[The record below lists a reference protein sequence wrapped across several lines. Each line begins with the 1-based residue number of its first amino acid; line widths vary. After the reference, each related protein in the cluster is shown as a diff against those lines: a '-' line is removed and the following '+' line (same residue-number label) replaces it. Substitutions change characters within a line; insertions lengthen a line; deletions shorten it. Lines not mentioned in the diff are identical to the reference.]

1 MKKKALIKDF
11 YMEIRKSMGRFLSI
25 FFIVALGVSLF
36 SGIRATEPDMRL
48 SGDAYVD
55 ENQLM
60 DIRIVST
67 MGLTMKDVEAIRR
80 LPAIEAAEGAYSIDA
95 LCKVKDNMA
104 VLHVMSYLDNMNAIT
119 IEEGRLPRGTD
130 ECLVDHDFLKSSGY
144 KIGDTIVL
152 ESGTEAN
159 LKDTLE
165 KTEYR
170 IVGSGTSPLYFSL
183 DRGSS
188 TIGNGSVSGFLVV
201 NPETF
206 VLDVYTEIFAFVK
219 GAKEALAFTKAYDDI
234 VKKAIEQIQMIQDVR
249 CEVRKNDLAQNAQ
262 LEIDSA
268 RNELNEE
275 KAKAEAEILKN
286 ENLIRDAE
294 TEIKIAKLQIESGK
308 VEIEKAKAELAAG
321 KQELEEAMDTYNQLM
336 NPLKQQKDSLEQ
348 RLAELEASLDTM
360 SPVQQV
366 ITQGVIDGL
375 RKELKNTEDRI
386 RQLFKTYIDEFEA
399 AEEQILNAEET
410 LATKEAEIIA
420 AEQQIATKEKE
431 LAQGKIDLEKA
442 KQELADKI
450 QEGNDKLDDA
460 EGEIA
465 GIATPVWY
473 VFDRSSIPEYTGY
486 GDNADRIAALAVV
499 FPSLF
504 FLVAALISLTTMTRM
519 VEEQRVQIG
528 TLKALGYTNL
538 AIAGK
543 YVAYALLATVG
554 GSLFG
559 FLVGE
564 KLFPYVIIMAYKILY
579 THIPHV
585 LVPYHWGYGR
595 IATLIA
601 VACTGIA
608 TCTACYKE
616 LLSQP
621 AVLMRPVAPQVG
633 KRTWIEKIP
642 FLWKRLNFTWKSSLR
657 NLFRY
662 KKRFFMT
669 LFGIGGCMGLLVVG
683 FGLRDSITSVATI
696 QYERLQTYDASIYLS
711 EEMDEETRK
720 ELETFLNQN
729 KDVSLYTRVHMS
741 SITTQNEE
749 EEVDAYLT
757 VVKDLQNAEQF
768 FTFQNRVSKEKYTLS
783 DEGVILSEKTAK
795 MLGVKKGDTFVLSEE
810 GMNPKQVKVEH
821 ICENYVGHYV
831 YMTERLY
838 QKIYGKETF
847 GNNLLIKSGAE
858 MEELEK
864 LGEEILKFDHILNV
878 QYTKTLSAK
887 LNDMLGALDRVMIV
901 LIIVAGMLSFVVLY
915 NLNNINITERRR
927 ELATLK
933 VLGFR
938 DMEVATYVYRENIL
952 LTLLGVVVGC
962 GLGKV
967 LHLFTIT
974 TVEID
979 MAMFGREVSFMSFAI
994 CALFTVAFSALVNWM
1009 MFFKLRKINM
1019 VESLKSVE

>member
-1 MKKKALIKDF
+1 
-11 YMEIRKSMGRFLSI
+11 
-25 FFIVALGVSLF
+25 
-36 SGIRATEPDMRL
+36 
-48 SGDAYVD
+48 
-55 ENQLM
+55 
-60 DIRIVST
+60 
-67 MGLTMKDVEAIRR
+67 
-80 LPAIEAAEGAYSIDA
+80 
-95 LCKVKDNMA
+95 
-104 VLHVMSYLDNMNAIT
+104 
-119 IEEGRLPRGTD
+119 
-130 ECLVDHDFLKSSGY
+130 
-144 KIGDTIVL
+144 
-152 ESGTEAN
+152 
-159 LKDTLE
+159 
-165 KTEYR
+165 
-170 IVGSGTSPLYFSL
+170 
-183 DRGSS
+183 
-188 TIGNGSVSGFLVV
+188 
-201 NPETF
+201 
-206 VLDVYTEIFAFVK
+206 
-219 GAKEALAFTKAYDDI
+219 
-234 VKKAIEQIQMIQDVR
+234 
-249 CEVRKNDLAQNAQ
+249 
-262 LEIDSA
+262 
-268 RNELNEE
+268 
-275 KAKAEAEILKN
+275 
-286 ENLIRDAE
+286 
-294 TEIKIAKLQIESGK
+294 
-308 VEIEKAKAELAAG
+308 
-321 KQELEEAMDTYNQLM
+321 
-336 NPLKQQKDSLEQ
+336 
-348 RLAELEASLDTM
+348 
-360 SPVQQV
+360 
-366 ITQGVIDGL
+366 
-375 RKELKNTEDRI
+375 
-386 RQLFKTYIDEFEA
+386 
-399 AEEQILNAEET
+399 
-410 LATKEAEIIA
+410 
-420 AEQQIATKEKE
+420 
-431 LAQGKIDLEKA
+431 
-442 KQELADKI
+442 
-450 QEGNDKLDDA
+450 
-460 EGEIA
+460 
-465 GIATPVWY
+465 
-473 VFDRSSIPEYTGY
+473 
-486 GDNADRIAALAVV
+486 
-499 FPSLF
+499 
-504 FLVAALISLTTMTRM
+504 
-519 VEEQRVQIG
+519 
-528 TLKALGYTNL
+528 
-538 AIAGK
+538 
-543 YVAYALLATVG
+543 
-554 GSLFG
+554 
-559 FLVGE
+559 
-564 KLFPYVIIMAYKILY
+564 
-579 THIPHV
+579 
-585 LVPYHWGYGR
+585 
-595 IATLIA
+595 
-601 VACTGIA
+601 
-608 TCTACYKE
+608 
-616 LLSQP
+616 
-621 AVLMRPVAPQVG
+621 
-633 KRTWIEKIP
+633 
-642 FLWKRLNFTWKSSLR
+642 
-657 NLFRY
+657 
-662 KKRFFMT
+662 
-669 LFGIGGCMGLLVVG
+669 MGLLVVG

-864 LGEEILKFDHILNV
+864 IGEEILKFDHILNV

-994 CALFTVAFSALVNWM
+994 CALFTMAFSALVNWM